1 MRDGW
6 HNPHFDL
13 AYLMLLVALVP
24 LLLERFVLH
33 DPVTPGLIVA
43 SVIWA
48 PVLMM
53 RWTMRERWHSE
64 VRAFTDETGEAM
76 AVVVDALKKGGYSP
90 VTRELGTLETVWT
103 TDVRGGLNV
112 KFEDAGREVV
122 IYVGPVTD
130 DTRRDVTA
138 IEGLIDASLSQTKE
152 QIQAFIRALE
162 AEGPKGEGP
171 DGEGPEDEEP
181 E

>member
-6 HNPHFDL
+6 RNPHFNV
-13 AYLMLLVALVP
+13 AYLFILVGLVP
-24 LLLERFVLH
+24 LLLERFFLH
-33 DPVTPGLIVA
+33 DSVTTGLHVAFVLWAIVF
-43 SVIWA
+43 IA
-48 PVLMM
+48 PILVM

-112 KFEDAGREVV
+112 KFEDAGKEVV

-130 DTRRDVTA
+130 ESRRDVTA
-138 IEGLIDASLSQTKE
+138 IERLIDVTLSQTKE
-152 QIQAFIRALE
+152 QLQAIIRAICPE
-162 AEGPKGEGP
+162 R
-171 DGEGPEDEEP
+171 PEDEEP